1 MNKVLG
7 GGGANYVSRQGQ
19 TQQSSH
25 NLACHHIKPDDHKMD
40 GYAQAIVKKEKS
52 HKCNYGFYAVHTSWW
67 IDMQLGRWTAGWM
80 DRLIED
86 KRFHVT
92 HPNTRSPVG
101 DI

>member
-7 GGGANYVSRQGQ
+7 GGGEGGGANYVSRQGQ

-52 HKCNYGFYAVHTSWW
+52 HKCNY
-67 IDMQLGRWTAGWM
+67 
-80 DRLIED
+80 
-86 KRFHVT
+86 
-92 HPNTRSPVG
+92 
-101 DI
+101 